1 MASSMLKYAT
11 SSVVKKQVMGIIGLL
26 LCGFLLS
33 HLAGNCLMYLGPEAF
48 NTYAH
53 TLVTNPLIY
62 VAEAILAAIVLTHI
76 GLAAKL
82 TIENN
87 KARPQKYYV
96 KQKTGRGATFA
107 SSTMPY
113 TGLLILVFMIL
124 HLIQFKFGPE
134 YTITHSGVEMRDIY
148 RTVVEYFQSPLSV
161 LWYIFCMVGLGIH
174 VSHGFWSAFQSIGF
188 WHPKYT
194 CLLKCLAK
202 LFAVVVTLGYSAL
215 PIYCYLQGGN

>member
-11 SSVVKKQVMGIIGLL
+11 SSVVKKQVMGVTGLL
-26 LCGFLLS
+26 LCGFLVS
-33 HLAGNCLMYLGPEAF
+33 HLIGNCLIYLGPEAF

-62 VAEAILAAIVLTHI
+62 VAEAILALIFLSHI
-76 GLAAKL
+76 ALAVKL

-87 KARPQKYYV
+87 NARPEKYFV
-96 KQKTGRGATFA
+96 KQKTGHGATFA

-113 TGLLILVFMIL
+113 TGALILVFLIL
-124 HLIQFKFGPE
+124 HLLHFKFGPV
-134 YTITHSGVEMRDIY
+134 HSATYGGVEMRDIY
-148 RTVVEYFQSPLSV
+148 KTVVDYFQSPLNV
-161 LWYIFCMVGLGIH
+161 LWYIFCMLALGIH
-174 VSHGFWSAFQSIGF
+174 LSHGFWSAFQSIGF

-194 CLLKCLAK
+194 CFLRCFAK
-202 LFAVVVTLGYSAL
+202 LFAVAITIGYSAL